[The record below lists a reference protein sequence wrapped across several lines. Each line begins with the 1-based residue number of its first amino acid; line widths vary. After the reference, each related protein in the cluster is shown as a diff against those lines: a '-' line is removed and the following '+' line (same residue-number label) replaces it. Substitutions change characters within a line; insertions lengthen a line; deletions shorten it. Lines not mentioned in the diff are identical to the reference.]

1 MSTHEA
7 KHAEVKDNEVP
18 TLMAL
23 LRGLATLITKD
34 TLERAASINK
44 DPTFYIMKY
53 YITQTIVEVVDGRL
67 TGREVVLTRADAKV
81 DPDSA
86 RLQNV
91 KLFKSKLQALGIEN
105 LHVNKYDK
113 KRYNKLVRE
122 QNKHRKEVKLTVAD
136 IAEMTK
142 QAVEADLLTK
152 DCDNV

>member
-1 MSTHEA
+1 M
-7 KHAEVKDNEVP
+7 
-18 TLMAL
+18 
-23 LRGLATLITKD
+23 
-34 TLERAASINK
+34 
-44 DPTFYIMKY
+44 
-53 YITQTIVEVVDGRL
+53 

-81 DPDSA
+81 DKDSA

-122 QNKHRKEVKLTVAD
+122 QNKYRKEVKLTVAD

-142 QAVEADLLTK
+142 QAVESDLLAK
-152 DCDNV
+152 DCDD